1 MTSKDKDK
9 YGKIAKSLGADS
21 VDVNKQN
28 PRFTMD
34 IRRYE
39 KSDLENIIR
48 LFRDTVHKVNIRDY
62 TQEQV
67 DVWAPDSIDMDEW
80 DKTLSEH
87 HTFVAVMDDVIIGFG
102 DIDVS
107 GYLDRLYVH
116 HDYLRQ
122 GVATLICAK
131 LESMIDSDLTILTHA
146 SITAKPFFEK
156 RGYRVVKE
164 QLVKRDGVFLTN
176 YIMELPCSGKANM
189 FGGLK
194 CFY

>member
-1 MTSKDKDK
+1 ME
-9 YGKIAKSLGADS
+9 
-21 VDVNKQN
+21 
-28 PRFTMD
+28 

-39 KSDLENIIR
+39 KGDLEKIIR
-48 LFRDTVHKVNIRDY
+48 LFRDTVHKVNIKDY

-67 DVWAPDSIDMDEW
+67 DVWAPNSIDTDEW

-87 HTFVAVMDDVIIGFG
+87 HTFVAVNEDVIIGFG

-122 GVATLICAK
+122 GVATLICDK
-131 LESMIDSDLTILTHA
+131 LESTIDSDLTITTHA

-164 QLVKRDGVFLTN
+164 QLVERKGVFLKN
-176 YIMELPCSGKANM
+176 YIMELSCPKKAS
-189 FGGLK
+189 L
-194 CFY
+194 